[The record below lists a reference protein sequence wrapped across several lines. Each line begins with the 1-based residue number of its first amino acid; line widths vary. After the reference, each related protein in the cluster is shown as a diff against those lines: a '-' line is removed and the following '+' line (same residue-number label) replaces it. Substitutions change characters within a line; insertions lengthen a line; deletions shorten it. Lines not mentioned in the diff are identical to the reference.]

1 MNRYVILAVYLIM
14 VAAIVYGML
23 VARRITLAEF
33 GSAAAQQQWQTWRD
47 QAIEES
53 DREGPVQRRPSNSNE
68 PPALVLMR
76 DYFGVCLMF
85 AIAMSSM
92 LYGALALMIVGA
104 VAKPDSKDSDLG
116 G

>member
-1 MNRYVILAVYLIM
+1 MNRYVIFGGYLLM
-14 VAAIVYGML
+14 AAAIVYGMF

-47 QAIEES
+47 QATEQA
-53 DREGPVQRRPSNSNE
+53 DPDGPVQRRPSNSPE

-76 DYFGVCLMF
+76 DYFGVCLIF

-92 LYGALALMIVGA
+92 LYGALALMVVGA
-104 VAKPDSKDSDLG
+104 LAKPDLSSVDSSE
-116 G
+116 